1 MATAQ
6 DTRIDQLADRVERLE
21 AAVQTLRAEHRA
33 TAQQAPASAT
43 DQPDSAAHLWADMPM
58 LRQEMR
64 RLFDTLGIQ
73 HRPTDV
79 RDLQRRL
86 GAKLERNE
94 FSRSIIEARDE

>member
-6 DTRIDQLADRVERLE
+6 DTRIDQLAERVERLE
-21 AAVQTLRAEHRA
+21 VAVQTLRAEQQI
-33 TAQQAPASAT
+33 TAYQAPASVTEQA
-43 DQPDSAAHLWADMPM
+43 DPAAHLWADMDL

-86 GAKLERNE
+86 GAKVERNE